1 MIAILV
7 FNKMGKYI
15 YLSIY
20 LGREHDCHFGFNKM
34 GKSVYLSIKFGQE
47 EYQIWTRRTI
57 LQSMLAFLHFETS
70 NLPKFSTSKWY
81 I

>member
-34 GKSVYLSIKFGQE
+34 GKSVYLSI
-47 EYQIWTRRTI
+47 YQIWTGRI
-57 LQSMLAFLHFETS
+57 S
-70 NLPKFSTSKWY
+70 NLDKKNHPSVHVSFFAL
-81 I
+81 